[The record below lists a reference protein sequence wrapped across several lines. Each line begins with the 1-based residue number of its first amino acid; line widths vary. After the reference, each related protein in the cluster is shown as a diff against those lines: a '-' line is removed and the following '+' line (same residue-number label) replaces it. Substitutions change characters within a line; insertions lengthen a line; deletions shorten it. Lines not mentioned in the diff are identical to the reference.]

1 MSANGILY
9 IYTVYI
15 DDVYRYLILRSIT
28 HTGTHHQSLYIKAY
42 GDISNALLVLLDVL
56 IHCLSFERKLKLI
69 DRINI
74 IIIFVAHGVSKLSNY
89 HTRHFLLPQSFQI
102 STANL
107 ELPVHN

>member
-42 GDISNALLVLLDVL
+42 GDISNALLVYIRYAYPLPCVWTEAQIDWPYKYEWIMKWVNDPPILSLLLLLMVL
-56 IHCLSFERKLKLI
+56 V
-69 DRINI
+69 N
-74 IIIFVAHGVSKLSNY
+74 
-89 HTRHFLLPQSFQI
+89 
-102 STANL
+102 
-107 ELPVHN
+107 